1 MCLQVFLEG
10 FANIAIFD
18 RSEFATILSPRSR
31 KPSHG
36 PAAFSKLVFVAL
48 PSILLATQI

>member
-1 MCLQVFLEG
+1 MCLRVLLEG
-10 FANIAIFD
+10 FANVAVFD
-18 RSEFATILSPRSR
+18 RSEFAMILSPRSR

-48 PSILLATQI
+48 PSILLAMQI